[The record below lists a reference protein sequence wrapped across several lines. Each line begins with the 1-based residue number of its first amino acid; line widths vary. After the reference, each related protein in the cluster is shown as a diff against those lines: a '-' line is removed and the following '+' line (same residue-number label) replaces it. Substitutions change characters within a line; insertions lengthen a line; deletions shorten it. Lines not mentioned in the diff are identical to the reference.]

1 MEEFHCKFCGKSCKN
16 TISLRGHERQCPS
29 NPDRVYISY
38 TKGLKGWQAGKTK
51 ETDIR
56 LKEKGERL
64 SEKFRSGELVPYWK
78 GKHLSEETKLKISKS
93 MIKAQKEG
101 RAYNIGQC
109 RWNNEHSI
117 PEKWLIKVLKNDFN
131 QIENIDYKTEMSF
144 YRYALDFAWPEKK
157 LCIEIDG
164 KQHLYDEKQIAR
176 DKEKDR
182 LLKDD
187 GWKELRLKWGYI
199 VKNTQEALKIITN
212 FLNEVGDITIPI
224 NNSQSEICE
233 EKRKENELNGVLKDK
248 SGKFNKKKLSEDKW
262 LKRKE
267 IILNSAVD
275 LTKFGWKSKIERKTE
290 LTRKEI
296 VRTIEHFPDL
306 QEQTYKRV
314 YECQLF

>member
-1 MEEFHCKFCGKSCKN
+1 MAENWTLNPG
-16 TISLRGHERQCPS
+16 I
-29 NPDRVYISY
+29 PDRGRMSPYLYSVINSRVKYKYIMESPWN
-38 TKGLKGWQAGKTK
+38 KGLSK
-51 ETDIR
+51 ETDER
-56 LKEKGERL
+56 LKLRGEKLHKRYEN
-64 SEKFRSGELVPYWK
+64 GELK
-78 GKHLSEETKLKISKS
+78 ASQTGKPVSEETKKKISES
-93 MIKAQKEG
+93 MKKAQKEG
-101 RAYNIGQC
+101 RAYNIGQS

-182 LLKDD
+182 LLKED

-212 FLNEVGDITIPI
+212 FLNECGDTTIPI
-224 NNSQSEICE
+224 YKSQSEIWE

-248 SGKFNKKKLSEDKW
+248 SGKFNKKKLSESQW

-267 IILNSAVD
+267 IILNSDID
-275 LTKFGWKSKIERKTE
+275 LTKFGWKSEVERKTK

-306 QEQTYKRV
+306 QEQTYKRG
-314 YECQLF
+314 

>member
-1 MEEFHCKFCGKSCKN
+1 MKFPWN
-16 TISLRGHERQCPS
+16 
-29 NPDRVYISY
+29 
-38 TKGLKGWQAGKTK
+38 KGLSK
-51 ETDIR
+51 ETDER
-56 LKEKGERL
+56 LKLRGERL
-64 SEKFRSGELVPYWK
+64 HKRYENGELKSPQI
-78 GKHLSEETKLKISKS
+78 GKQISEEIKKKISES
-93 MIKAQKEG
+93 MKKAQKEG
-101 RAYNIGQC
+101 RAYNIGQS

-117 PEKWLIKVLKNDFN
+117 PEKWLIKVLINEFN

-199 VKNTQEALKIITN
+199 VKNTQDALKIITN
-212 FLNEVGDITIPI
+212 FLNECGDITIPTYK
-224 NNSQSEICE
+224 SQSEIWE

-248 SGKFNKKKLSEDKW
+248 SGKFNKKKLSEDQW

-267 IILNSAVD
+267 TILNSDID
-275 LTKFGWKSKIERKTE
+275 LTKLGWKSEVERKTD
-290 LTRKEI
+290 LTRHEI
-296 VRTIEHFPDL
+296 CDTVEHFPDL
-306 QEQTYKRV
+306 QELCYIRK
-314 YECQLF
+314 